1 MTHLASAL
9 ALAPTVTPAFINL
22 AALSTSNRPPTTI
35 KSPPQ
40 PLQALTS
47 KTLKGLDTTAYR
59 PQMRT
64 RQYQPLAE
72 APNSLRLWAKM
83 LDDDDNIES
92 YDEENSLPPS
102 PPLSQEAQ
110 QLETQPQETPPNNS
124 INKNPND
131 KNPKRN
137 LNFALSASTAAGT
150 TAATTYPFSAA
161 LSRGI
166 ANDMKLPTKADIAF
180 SGASTTAARA
190 AIQTGLI
197 EYIRPSV
204 RNAALVLLSQLAQA
218 INKEKAENDKN
229 DPNTEVAS
237 NKKQA
242 LTTPSTESAKA
253 SPSKEVIAS
262 EILALLGTNLIV
274 TLITAPIENLA
285 MMQNQSGKAFATV
298 LGEVLK
304 NNPRAL
310 FNSVTS
316 AFISMNLSWSIRLYS
331 RLKANGDLK
340 KEREI
345 STTLASINSPIKN
358 FLRCVNSR
366 QMVHG
371 ETLGLAAL
379 GTLRTMA
386 SRPLN
391 TGALI
396 GMNILLSAMIGT
408 KMYHGIRNNLFN
420 RLQQKPGGNLESTE
434 KVSSD
439 KSKGVDK
446 ADEAKTDTNNQSK

>member
-9 ALAPTVTPAFINL
+9 ALAPTVTPAFINH

-110 QLETQPQETPPNNS
+110 QLETQPQETSSKNS
-124 INKNPND
+124 ID
-131 KNPKRN
+131 KKHKRN

-434 KVSSD
+434 NVSSD
-439 KSKGVDK
+439 TSKALDK
-446 ADEAKTDTNNQSK
+446 AEEAKTDTNNQSK